1 MNKNYFM
8 VVVLIMTAAVG
19 YYFYVEL
26 EKDTLPVAPQ
36 VIVSEPSS
44 NDIVDFALPDLDGN
58 IRHISEW
65 DGKAR
70 LINFWATWCAPCR
83 REIPLLKKT
92 QAEYADANLQVI
104 GIAVEEIEPVL
115 VYAES
120 AEFNYPVLVGERE
133 AMAAAESTGIDF
145 IGLPFTMVVAPDG
158 QLIKAHIGEIHENQ
172 MAQIIEVLEQI
183 QSGEIDLASARSTL
197 KAL

>member
-1 MNKNYFM
+1 MNKNYF
-8 VVVLIMTAAVG
+8 VVIALVMTAALG
-19 YYFYVEL
+19 FYFYIGL

-36 VIVSEPSS
+36 VVSAPASNNIVE
-44 NDIVDFALPDLDGN
+44 FALPDLDGN

-83 REIPLLKKT
+83 REIPLLKKV
-92 QAEYADANLQVI
+92 QAEHAKNNLQVI
-104 GIAVEEIEPVL
+104 GIAVEEIGPVL

-158 QLIKAHIGEIHENQ
+158 QLIKAHIGEIQENQ
-172 MAQIIEVLEQI
+172 MAQIIEVFAQI